1 MLRPRISFQTDEAQ
15 RIVTVRY
22 VGAVDGDQVVR
33 EVLGFFRAL
42 DKAWE
47 YDCIWDLTRHTG
59 WVEIR
64 HIDDLSDG
72 WKAIT
77 GGRDAGRYTA
87 VVSLDPLVDVRLPL
101 TQRMFPFRTVALFG
115 TSETAWSWIEAS
127 RNDPAQAPSVA

>member
-1 MLRPRISFQTDEAQ
+1 MLRPRIVFQADEAQ
-15 RIVTVRY
+15 RIVSVRY
-22 VGAVDGDQVVR
+22 IGAVDGDQVVS

-42 DKAWE
+42 DKAWA

-64 HIDDLSDG
+64 HIDELSDG

-77 GGRDAGRYTA
+77 GGRDTGRYTA

-115 TSETAWSWIEAS
+115 EAEVARQWIETA
-127 RNDPAQAPSVA
+127 RNEPAANISVA